1 MKFIIPSKDRADTI
15 KQKTIRFLLRLGI
28 DRSKIIVFVPQS
40 QVEVY
45 SCSDYIVEGLPD
57 DYNLMDT
64 LNYIHQEYLEEGEK
78 AVRCDDD
85 IEEMYYCSSKKS
97 QQPITPEMFDYMI
110 ERVFLKLGDIK
121 LAGINPTGNPF
132 FTSSK
137 IGLTRGSY
145 IVGAFQMFINDRE
158 AQKRTYSS
166 CEDVEQIC
174 NHIEL
179 HSAVVKVNCI
189 TIKTKWF
196 GVGGLEDWRKKNVE
210 KMIDEHQKLENEFG
224 YLFTHKFT
232 IGKNNKFKCKFKWKH
247 NRMFQKE
254 EFLTKARLY

>member
-1 MKFIIPSKDRADTI
+1 MKYIIPSKDRSNTI
-15 KQKTIRFLLRLGI
+15 REKTIRFLLRLGI
-28 DRSKIIVFVPQS
+28 ERTDILVFVPES
-40 QVEVY
+40 QVEEY
-45 SCSDYIVEGLPD
+45 SCGDYVVNGLPD
-57 DYNLMDT
+57 SYNLMDT
-64 LNYIHQEYLEEGEK
+64 LNYIHQEFLEEGEK

-97 QQPITPEMFDYMI
+97 AQPITPELFDYMI
-110 ERVFLKLGDIK
+110 DKVFGKLGEIK

-132 FTSSK
+132 FTSHK

-174 NHIEL
+174 KHIEK

-196 GVGGLEDWRKKNVE
+196 GIGGLEDWRKKNVE
-210 KMIDEHQKLENEFG
+210 KMIDEHRQLENEYG

-232 IGKNNKFKCKFKWKH
+232 VGKNNKFRCKFRWRR
-247 NRMFQKE
+247 NRLFAKE
-254 EFLTKARLY
+254 EFV